1 MMAEAKG
8 ESPRVLNVGQCNF
21 DHPRITRFLAEHFN
35 AKVDRAHK
43 LDEARGLMEKN
54 RYDLVLV
61 NRLLDVDQTSG
72 IDVIRT
78 LKGET
83 AFADVPMMLVSN
95 YPDAQQA
102 AVEAGAEL
110 GFGKAEYDREE
121 TVNRLASVLN

>member
-1 MMAEAKG
+1 
-8 ESPRVLNVGQCNF
+8 
-21 DHPRITRFLAEHFN
+21 
-35 AKVDRAHK
+35 
-43 LDEARGLMEKN
+43 MEKN